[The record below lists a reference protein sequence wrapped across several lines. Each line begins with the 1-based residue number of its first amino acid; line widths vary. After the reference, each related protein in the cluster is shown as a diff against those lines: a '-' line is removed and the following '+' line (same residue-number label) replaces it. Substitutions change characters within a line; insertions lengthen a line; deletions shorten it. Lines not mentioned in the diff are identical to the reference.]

1 MPNVFLEAE
10 NTSRCLLIWSYP
22 GICTFILC
30 MSVENHCRAP
40 FFVFDRTSSLMYFF
54 KFFFIY
60 IYKTTNSIKSWRT
73 GWVGAGIEWNW
84 LNGTRS

>member
-1 MPNVFLEAE
+1 MSNVFLEAE
-10 NTSRCLLIWSYP
+10 NTSRCLSIWSYP

-40 FFVFDRTSSLMYFF
+40 FFVFYRTISLIFLIYLY
-54 KFFFIY
+54 IY
-60 IYKTTNSIKSWRT
+60 ITTNSIKSWGT
-73 GWVGAGIEWNW
+73 GWVGAGIEWNR